1 MTDRLRAAA
10 RDWKRV
16 AAVVLVILLLTLP
29 LIVSEFWVT
38 EIASKSIWMGIIALS
53 LIFLVKYGGMISF
66 AQLATAGIASYA
78 VAYLT
83 FNEVGNWLFWVV
95 SGIIAAIVA
104 GLVIGLISSRTEGIY
119 LLMITLALGM
129 LVFYFANQNCEILN
143 CHRGIGPVLPPKIGP
158 LDLNQPN
165 PFYYVS
171 LFSAA
176 AMYGLV
182 HYVARSPFGLAIQ
195 GIRDNPRRMRSL
207 GYAVLPHKAAA
218 FGFAGLIA
226 GVGGIFMVWQR
237 LNMSPAQ
244 IDLTRNIDILVVAV
258 IGGMIYLEGGFV
270 GAVFFTVADTFTAEY
285 FTRERFNT
293 VIGLVFVVLLLV
305 SPNGLLGMPARAREL
320 LKRGDP
326 PPEEVGPLEKEGVR
340 AVGEYSTA
348 EAHKEWNGGGKT
360 E

>member
-1 MTDRLRAAA
+1 MIDRLSAGA
-10 RDWKRV
+10 RDLKRM
-16 AAVVLVILLLTLP
+16 ATVVLVVLLLALP

-38 EIASKSIWMGIIALS
+38 EIASKSLWMGIIALS

-83 FNEVGNWLFWVV
+83 FNEIGNWLFGVV
-95 SGIIAAIVA
+95 FGIIAAIIA
-104 GLVIGLISSRTEGIY
+104 GLLFGLISARTEGIY

-129 LVFYFANQNCEILN
+129 LVFFFANQNCEIFN
-143 CHRGIGPVLPPKIGP
+143 CHRGIGPVPPPKIGP
-158 LDLNQPN
+158 FDLKQPN

-171 LFSAA
+171 LVSAA
-176 AMYGLV
+176 AMYGLAR
-182 HYVARSPFGLAIQ
+182 YVARSPFGLAIQ

-207 GYAVLPHKAAA
+207 GYAVLPHKVAA

-226 GVGGIFMVWQR
+226 GVGGILMVWQR
-237 LNMSPAQ
+237 LNMSPAL

-258 IGGMIYLEGGFV
+258 IGGVIYLGGGFV

-305 SPNGLLGMPARAREL
+305 SPNGLLGIRARVREL

-326 PPEEVGPLEKEGVR
+326 PPEEEGPLEQEGVR
-340 AVGEYSTA
+340 AVGESSTA
-348 EAHKEWNGGGKT
+348 ETQKERNRGGKT